1 MSMEFEMRTLDE
13 GVALVARLR
22 GALRLNL
29 VDRDILERAARE
41 LRAALENPEIRCVLL
56 SGVDEQAF
64 IGGANLRVLGSLDAD
79 TAEGF
84 IRSIH
89 DFCALLRE
97 ASVPVIAVLRGHCLG
112 AGLEI
117 AAACD
122 IRIADQ
128 SVVCGMPEVRVGVPS
143 VVEAALLP
151 GLIGWGRT
159 RELVLRGHLIGA
171 EEAQAIGLVQHVT
184 SAADLDALGLTI
196 ANDIA
201 AGAAGALAAQK
212 RLMLRWEEAGMTAA
226 IEAGVEAFV
235 ETYRAGDE
243 PRRYTERFFARTRKP
258 R

>member
-1 MSMEFEMRTLDE
+1 MSMSFELRALDE

-41 LRAALENPEIRCVLL
+41 LGAELQNQEIRCVLL

-64 IGGANLRVLGSLDAD
+64 VGGANLHALGGLDAD

-89 DFCALLRE
+89 DFCALLRH
-97 ASVPVIAVLRGHCLG
+97 AAVPVIAVLRGHCLG

-128 SVVCGMPEVRVGVPS
+128 SVLCGMPEVRVGVPS

-171 EEAQAIGLVQHVT
+171 EEAYSIGLVQHVA
-184 SAADLDALGLTI
+184 SASELDALALTI

-201 AGAAGALAAQK
+201 AGAPSALAAQK
-212 RLMLRWEEAGMTAA
+212 RLMLRWEEVGMAAA

-235 ETYRAGDE
+235 HTYRSGDE
-243 PRRYTERFFARTRKP
+243 PRRYTERFFARSRKP